1 MNRRPQARTAL
12 KRLIR
17 VTFLLLWLVLLIS
30 PCLGL
35 VLAARGELRIRTGAA
50 PEQETRLWLVQEAR
64 RAGLALSH
72 VSERLT
78 NSERCFQ
85 TDVRFLLW
93 RGQELD
99 GDTATSFCSCYA
111 HEDSEFREPRFGN
124 GSCAPGAGSGDD

>member
-1 MNRRPQARTAL
+1 MNRPPRARNSL
-12 KRLIR
+12 KRLLR
-17 VTFLLLWLVLLIS
+17 VIFILFWLTLLLS

-72 VSERLT
+72 VSERL
-78 NSERCFQ
+78 SDSQRCFQ

-99 GDTATSFCSCYA
+99 GNTATSFCSCYPLA
-111 HEDSEFREPRFGN
+111 DSAFNEPQFGT
-124 GSCAPGAGSGDD
+124 GSCEQGVEGSDD